1 MTIITCTS
9 PLHLYFYKEFAS
21 VFGNEEKQQQNF
33 QSLLTDFPEFMKID
47 TDIFKSFHNIF
58 IKHYLL
64 NDIYIFNR
72 NFNRISYFYDKRICF
87 LFL

>member
-1 MTIITCTS
+1 MNTGWQGIINIYMTIITCTS

-47 TDIFKSFHNIF
+47 TDIVKSDIAQYIYKNIL
-58 IKHYLL
+58 H
-64 NDIYIFNR
+64 
-72 NFNRISYFYDKRICF
+72 
-87 LFL
+87 LFW